1 MATILGI
8 LSDTH
13 GHADHAAAGLRVLQD
28 AGATT
33 FAHCGDVGD
42 GEDGRAVCDV
52 LAGTDCR
59 LVPGNNDWD
68 YTDLAS
74 YARDLDLQ
82 PMETAGEFEL
92 AGKQFA
98 LTHGDDRHLVGQ
110 LLARPLDYLLTGHTH
125 QPHDRKPGE
134 GNRQG
139 GPRWINPGALWRAN
153 PKTVATLVVETGDLK
168 LFNVPGI

>member
-13 GHADHAAAGLRVLQD
+13 GHAANAAAGLAVLQE

-42 GEDGRAVCDV
+42 GESGRAVCDV

-68 YTDLAS
+68 YRDLAS
-74 YARDLDLQ
+74 YARDLELQ
-82 PMETAGEFEL
+82 PMDALGEFTV
-92 AGKQFA
+92 AGRSFA
-98 LTHGDDRHLVGQ
+98 LTHGDDHHLLRQ
-110 LLARPLDYLLTGHTH
+110 LLARPLDYLLTGHSH
-125 QPHDRKPGE
+125 EPHDRPAGQD
-134 GNRQG
+134 GRAD
-139 GPRWINPGALWRAN
+139 GPRWINPGALWRAK
-153 PKTVATLVVETGDLK
+153 PKTVATLIVETGK
-168 LFNVPGI
+168 LTHLQVPGI